1 MRAFV
6 ASVILVVGIGCA
18 QQSGPAPGLFESS
31 TPDEVGATH
40 FAVTSVTPMAEV
52 EAELQPNFQID
63 EQSALAQVL
72 PPTLRASEAQT
83 QVTRLGVGAGY
94 FEPSDNRYDTGGRG
108 GRGGRGS
115 NDAETEDAPARGGR
129 GGRGGQGGRGGA
141 TEENDE
147 PAAETRSGGG
157 RGSGGSSGS
166 GSSGG
171 RGNRN
176 DPYLNER
183 DVIPFPDSPRR
194 TESQLVAAP
203 APASPFEVEPQL
215 KYTLATSLIQYV
227 RLTNRFVRDMV
238 HHEGYEAYVVR
249 VQISLMPLSRQA
261 QYDTYVDVAFLPE
274 GPIGPRTPKVVPL
287 LSTDSLEGL
296 LQSKTNAEVRDLALQ
311 LRALVSGVGGGIDA
325 QRLTQ
330 TLDSISGQDLNSLLT
345 VGRASDN
352 VLRVRLGAAAQPSG
366 RFVMVPR
373 TYNVP
378 VVLLVPKEA
387 SGRVEQ
393 VAAVS
398 KTVFIN
404 ALTGKIRRGRVRWNE
419 IEQLGPVRDTYEL
432 FKYPDKV
439 YELSEYTR
447 SGDYA
452 GFVKTIRDADG
463 GRESSHE
470 RLGKLWLEAL
480 SLRATE
486 AIQAVNVPLPPIRRG
501 TAPPAQTGVLYD
513 DGESSSITLRGGIDL
528 DRLPITAVL
537 EIRSPEGGDPIQLRA
552 ESLPG
557 RTADQRDIQFRFPS
571 LAALAIQIEP
581 GIPATR
587 RLMLRLR
594 AIDDPAQ
601 TWEYS
606 VLYAPPQ

>member
-1 MRAFV
+1 MRSILSCV
-6 ASVILVVGIGCA
+6 ALVLLVSCA
-18 QQSGPAPGLFESS
+18 QQLQQPAGLFESS

-52 EAELQPNFQID
+52 EAELQPNFAID
-63 EQSALAQVL
+63 ERSALAQVL
-72 PPTLRASEAQT
+72 PPTMRGSEAQT
-83 QVTRLGVGAGY
+83 EITRFQLGAGY
-94 FEPSDNRYDTGGRG
+94 FQPSDNRYDTGGRG

-115 NDAETEDAPARGGR
+115 AEVEADEPPTRGTRGGR
-129 GGRGGQGGRGGA
+129 GGRGA
-141 TEENDE
+141 AAEPADE
-147 PAAETRSGGG
+147 PATEARSRGG
-157 RGSGGSSGS
+157 RGSSGA

-183 DVIPFPDSPRR
+183 DVIPFPDSRGR
-194 TESQLVAAP
+194 TESQLVATP

-238 HHEGYEAYVVR
+238 HLEGYEAYVVR
-249 VQISLMPLSRQA
+249 VQIGLMPLSRQA
-261 QYDTYVDVAFLPE
+261 QYDTYVDVAFLPN
-274 GPIGPRTPKVVPL
+274 GPVGPQTPKVVPL

-366 RFVMVPR
+366 RFVMIPR
-373 TYNVP
+373 TYTVP
-378 VVLLVPKEA
+378 VVLLVPKDP
-387 SGRVEQ
+387 SGKRIEQ
-393 VAAVS
+393 ISAVS

-404 ALTGKIRRGRVRWNE
+404 ALTGKIRRGRVKWNE

-432 FKYPDKV
+432 FKYPTKV
-439 YELSEYTR
+439 YELSEFTR
-447 SGDYA
+447 TGDYT
-452 GFVKTIRDADG
+452 GFVNTIREADG
-463 GRESSHE
+463 GKESSTE

-486 AIQAVNVPLPPIRRG
+486 AIQAVNFPLPPIRRG
-501 TAPPAQTGVLYD
+501 TPPPAQTAVMYD
-513 DGESSSITLRGGIDL
+513 DGTAAVVSLRGGTDL
-528 DRLPITAVL
+528 DRLPLAAAL
-537 EIRSPEGGDPIQLRA
+537 EIRSTTGGESIQLRA
-552 ESLPG
+552 ESHAS

-571 LAALAIQIEP
+571 PMAAGIQIES
-581 GIPATR
+581 GEAAAK
-587 RLMLRLR
+587 RLV
-594 AIDDPAQ
+594 IHVYPTDVQGQKWDYP
-601 TWEYS
+601 
-606 VLYAPPQ
+606 VLYVPAP